1 MEASLSGGALH
12 GKFEGLAQDPESED
26 DDFVE
31 EQLAHWIRTRNMYEQ
46 EAKRKAAD
54 TPQNKDDD
62 RARLRRRLVKQEE
75 EEEAGEEEDV
85 GPSTAPRSRLN
96 LRARQRRSLL
106 YDNEDEDNDGDDDDD
121 YQDSRSHVGTSTT
134 SSRSRRFERDE
145 GDDVWYS
152 RSYSDDDPRDNNYLE
167 ETEIGG
173 TSSNTLTEASVSN
186 QYVEM
191 LGKGAKFGMPYLPHR
206 VQKRPTLR
214 PNKHLSNSSD
224 DPNDNDSDDDLRG
237 DYDDGD
243 DSSADSES
251 SDDDDSPD
259 VELGFAMNTRVFMA
273 DGNTKRIKNIQP
285 GDTVLEPD
293 RLPRRVIGIS
303 AGRSHLVEV
312 HELTAH
318 INHLPHDYMGLI
330 TFSCSPGQV
339 YI

>member
-1 MEASLSGGALH
+1 MCRSYNNPLHLLFDGA
-12 GKFEGLAQDPESED
+12 F
-26 DDFVE
+26 
-31 EQLAHWIRTRNMYEQ
+31 
-46 EAKRKAAD
+46 
-54 TPQNKDDD
+54 
-62 RARLRRRLVKQEE
+62 
-75 EEEAGEEEDV
+75 
-85 GPSTAPRSRLN
+85 
-96 LRARQRRSLL
+96 RQRRSLL

-134 SSRSRRFERDE
+134 SSRSR
-145 GDDVWYS
+145 
-152 RSYSDDDPRDNNYLE
+152 SDDDPRDNNYLE

-186 QYVEM
+186 Q
-191 LGKGAKFGMPYLPHR
+191 
-206 VQKRPTLR
+206 
-214 PNKHLSNSSD
+214 
-224 DPNDNDSDDDLRG
+224 
-237 DYDDGD
+237 
-243 DSSADSES
+243 
-251 SDDDDSPD
+251 
-259 VELGFAMNTRVFMA
+259 VFMA